1 MDASPLIISAY
12 VFSLELESSMLGKTI
27 SHYRI
32 IERLGGG
39 GMGVVY
45 RAEDTKLGREVALKF
60 LPEDLSKDPLALERF
75 QREARAAS
83 ALNHPNICTIH
94 DIDSGTLSGGDETIL
109 HFIAME
115 LMEGQTLKHRI
126 EGKPFGNEQLLDLA
140 TQIADALDAA
150 HAKGIIHRDIKP
162 ANIFVTKRGQ
172 AKILDFGLAKL
183 SPHTSDISG
192 VSVLPTEA
200 SPESLTNPGTTI
212 GTIAYMSPEQARGE
226 DVDSRTDL
234 FSFGA
239 VLYEM
244 ATGKQAFS
252 GNNTVALF
260 ESLLT
265 KHPPSAVRLNSD
277 LPPELEQIINKSLAK
292 DREVRYQY
300 AAEVRADLKRLKR
313 EIDSGRSSVSQV
325 APSTVLTTKA
335 PSQSRKWG
343 FILASLLITALAI
356 GIGFYLRDN
365 SGQAIKSLAVL
376 PFLNLN
382 ADPKTEYLS
391 DGITESTIN
400 TLSQLPK
407 LRVMARGTVFT
418 YKGKEVDP
426 RKVGRDLNVDAVVTG
441 SINQQENT
449 LIIRAD
455 LVQVSDGAQLWGQ
468 QYNRNLSDILAV
480 QSDISKEISEQL
492 RLKLT
497 GEEQKKLTKQYT
509 ANTEAYQLYL
519 KGRYYWNKRTEDGLK
534 KAIEFFDQATQK
546 DPNYVLAYSGLSDC
560 YIVLGDYNLVT
571 TSEATQKAKVAATKA
586 IQLDNTFAEAHASM
600 ASVYELEWNW
610 KEAGNEYRRAIE
622 LNPNYATAH
631 HWYSVYLANMGRI
644 DEGIAEIKRAQE
656 LDPLSMMINKSVG
669 DRYADARQYDRAFE
683 YYRKTTEMDT
693 NFPLA
698 HEGLGFMY
706 IKKGKYKEALEEFQ
720 KTENFTPENPRY
732 YVINAEIYSK
742 QGKNGEAEKTLNGLL
757 ELSKKKYVPPGSIAA
772 TYSILGQKDQAFE
785 WLEKSFQEH
794 SIRMSY
800 LKDEDV
806 WDNIRDD
813 QRFKDLIRRVGLPQ

>member
-1 MDASPLIISAY
+1 MICFGVLDSP
-12 VFSLELESSMLGKTI
+12 SSKMLGKTI

-32 IERLGGG
+32 LERLGGG

-60 LPEDLSKDPLALERF
+60 LPEDLAKDPLALERF

-94 DIDSGTLSGGDETIL
+94 DIDSGTLSDGDQTTL

-140 TQIADALDAA
+140 IQIADALDAA

-244 ATGKQAFS
+244 ATGKQAFT
-252 GNNTVALF
+252 GNNSIALF

-265 KHPPSAVRLNSD
+265 KTPPPASRMNPD
-277 LPPELEQIINKSLAK
+277 MPPELEQIINKSLEK
-292 DREVRYQY
+292 DRDVRYQY

-325 APSTVLTTKA
+325 APSTVLTAKA
-335 PSQSRKWG
+335 PSQSRKFG
-343 FILASLLITALAI
+343 FIFAGLVLAALAI
-356 GIGFYLRDN
+356 GIGFYFRGN
-365 SGQAIKSLAVL
+365 RGQTIQSLAVL

-400 TLSQLPK
+400 TLSQLPQLK
-407 LRVMARGTVFT
+407 VMARGTVFT

-449 LIIRAD
+449 LIIQAD
-455 LVQVSDGAQLWGQ
+455 LVQVSDGTQIWGQ
-468 QYNRNLSDILAV
+468 QYNRNLSDILAI

-497 GEEQKKLTKQYT
+497 GEEQQKITKQFT
-509 ANTEAYQLYL
+509 NNNEAYQLYL
-519 KGRYYWNKRTEDGLK
+519 KGRYYWNKRTQDGLN
-534 KAIEFFDQATQK
+534 KAIDFFQQAVQK
-546 DPNYVLAYSGLSDC
+546 DPKYALAYVGIADS
-560 YIVLGDYNLVT
+560 YIVLGDYTYLPPKEV
-571 TSEATQKAKVAATKA
+571 AAKAKEASTKA
-586 IQLDNTFAEAHASM
+586 LALDDSLAEAHNSLA
-600 ASVYELEWNW
+600 AVKELEWNW
-610 KEAGNEYRRAIE
+610 EEAGKEYRRAIE

-631 HWYSVYLANMGRI
+631 HWYSLYLSNTGRV
-644 DEGIAEIKRAQE
+644 DEAFAEIKHAQQ
-656 LDPLSMMINKSVG
+656 LDPLSLTINKNVG
-669 DRYADARQYDRAFE
+669 DRYINLRQYDKAIE
-683 YYRKTTEMDT
+683 QYRKAVEMDP
-693 NFPLA
+693 NYPLTYQ
-698 HEGLGFMY
+698 GLGMAY
-706 IKKGKYKEALEEFQ
+706 LAKGMYKEALEQYEKEYKITADKLSFLIESAEVYAKMGNKEEAYKQ
-720 KTENFTPENPRY
+720 MKEIDDLAKKQYSSPMDKVPIYAALGEKDKVFEALEKAYQERSVRLEYVKTMRSMDGFRDDPRY
-732 YVINAEIYSK
+732 VS
-742 QGKNGEAEKTLNGLL
+742 LL
-757 ELSKKKYVPPGSIAA
+757 KRI
-772 TYSILGQKDQAFE
+772 
-785 WLEKSFQEH
+785 
-794 SIRMSY
+794 
-800 LKDEDV
+800 
-806 WDNIRDD
+806 
-813 QRFKDLIRRVGLPQ
+813 GLPQ